1 MQSNLRR
8 EKSQKE
14 QELRDTR
21 RRLDKCKDNLN
32 SLKLKIKNIQSKLN
46 DCEQDLEKNKECRK
60 IAADLQ
66 AIFKQYWLPVYHEM
80 NTSTTILQEILNVVG
95 NALKIRKP
103 TWTNLTLAS
112 MDFMVK
118 KEFLDGFLELPQ
130 ISSQTKHRIGEL
142 QKKSLQLSRNMN
154 SIEFDNKGN

>member
-142 QKKSLQLSRNMN
+142 QKKSLQLSQKMN
-154 SIEFDNKGN
+154 AIEFDNKGN

>member
-46 DCEQDLEKNKECRK
+46 DCEQDLKKNKECRK

-66 AIFKQYWLPVYHEM
+66 SIFKQYWLPVYHEM
-80 NTSTTILQEILNVVG
+80 NTSTTILQEILNIVG
-95 NALKIRKP
+95 NALKIRKS

-112 MDFMVK
+112 MDLMVK

-130 ISSQTKHRIGEL
+130 ISNQTKHRIGKL